1 MDSIN
6 FTITLGFLMT
16 WFIIVILSKQMKK
29 SRDVILTAL
38 VASSKYIDAKIDK
51 KDKDIYL
58 QIEVDTINKVIEYLK
73 LDEKEDTDGIKVRY
87 VRQALTIPFGRK
99 WEE

>member
-1 MDSIN
+1 M
-6 FTITLGFLMT
+6 TLEH
-16 WFIIVILSKQMKK
+16 IIDMIQGTGL
-29 SRDVILTAL
+29 D
-38 VASSKYIDAKIDK
+38 
-51 KDKDIYL
+51 
-58 QIEVDTINKVIEYLK
+58 INKGIEYLK